1 TYIAPG
7 KIGSTRVQGFKAP
20 FLPGVFSKEN
30 HSASNDVPHM
40 SNAND
45 GSINKAPRKEVNPL
59 HTSLIES
66 LNEDVHE
73 DDMLQRSINND
84 ALSRFIDQSASEGD
98 LSMHE
103 EETTNKFAGKGL
115 PLDRT
120 TIIDHMKRLWHNWR
134 GILSQNSIKKKG
146 GPENAL
152 KETPNDLT
160 PDDWEWLVKEHFSSD
175 KFKGVKEGKDP
186 PPISAVFKRTR
197 QGKSGKL
204 AETEA
209 AKYDEIVAVEKDY
222 PSLSTFEVVEKC
234 FGDQDRGSVVCFGS
248 GVRPK
253 DVRGPLPS
261 RFELT
266 TRLHEKEKENDDL
279 KKRIDEMEKAHQVE
293 REANARKI
301 NSLDE
306 KLEFLM
312 NAYMQQ
318 SNGGDNTN

>member
-1 TYIAPG
+1 TLSKCHHLVKRPTYIAPG
-7 KIGSTRVQGFKAP
+7 KIGSTRGQGFKAP

-30 HSASNDVPHM
+30 HCASNDVPHM

-45 GSINKAPRKEVNPL
+45 GSINKVPRKEVNPL

-66 LNEDVHE
+66 INEDVHE

-103 EETTNKFAGKGL
+103 E
-115 PLDRT
+115 
-120 TIIDHMKRLWHNWR
+120 
-134 GILSQNSIKKKG
+134 G

-160 PDDWEWLVKEHFSSD
+160 PEDWEWLVKEHFSSD

-186 PPISAVFKRTR
+186 PPISAVFKRNR
-197 QGKSGKL
+197 QGKSG
-204 AETEA
+204 
-209 AKYDEIVAVEKDY
+209 
-222 PSLSTFEVVEKC
+222 
-234 FGDQDRGSVVCFGS
+234 VVCFGS

-306 KLEFLM
+306 KFDFLM

>member
-1 TYIAPG
+1 MAPFGKKATYIAPG

-45 GSINKAPRKEVNPL
+45 ASINKAPRKEVNPL

-103 EETTNKFAGKGL
+103 E
-115 PLDRT
+115 
-120 TIIDHMKRLWHNWR
+120 
-134 GILSQNSIKKKG
+134 G

-160 PDDWEWLVKEHFSSD
+160 PEDWEWLVKEHFSSD

-222 PSLSTFEVVEKC
+222 PSLSNFEVVEKC

>member
-1 TYIAPG
+1 MAPFGKKATYIAPG

-103 EETTNKFAGKGL
+103 E
-115 PLDRT
+115 
-120 TIIDHMKRLWHNWR
+120 
-134 GILSQNSIKKKG
+134 G

-160 PDDWEWLVKEHFSSD
+160 PENWEWLVKEHFSSD

-318 SNGGDNTN
+318 SNGGDNTS